1 MSITFIFKYYTNLYL
16 KKCFASF
23 CVISWFVGFN
33 VNKSWPNNKKWR
45 MQGSKTVEGL
55 PRDPKMVLGQRVLIV
70 EGQEGPRLGRWSN
83 LVDQNLR

>member
-1 MSITFIFKYYTNLYL
+1 MLCHL
-16 KKCFASF
+16 L
-23 CVISWFVGFN
+23 VLGFN

-45 MQGSKTVEGL
+45 MQGSKTVGGL